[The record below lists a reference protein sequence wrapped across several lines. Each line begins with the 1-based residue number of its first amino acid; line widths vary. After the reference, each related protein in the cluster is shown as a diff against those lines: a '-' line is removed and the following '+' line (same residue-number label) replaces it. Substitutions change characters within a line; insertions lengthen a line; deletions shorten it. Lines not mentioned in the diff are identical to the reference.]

1 MGMETNTTSPEVVQS
16 QAANLLFRSRHPLF
30 KWILVVGIAI
40 VANLFLNYALDAFYQ
55 SPKYDIFCPAK
66 QVNELITTEK
76 ACVSIGGQ
84 WNSDPYRY
92 VGTTAPIPAD
102 APRGYCN
109 ENFTCQKGFDDA
121 MKVYNRNVFIVLV
134 VAGTA
139 FLVGGLFAK
148 GIEAVALG
156 FSFAGILSLIIGTVR
171 YWESMDERLRV
182 VVLGIALTALVWV
195 GIKKFRD

>member
-1 MGMETNTTSPEVVQS
+1 METNTTQNVQI
-16 QAANLLFRSRHPLF
+16 NKKHPLF
-30 KWILVVGIAI
+30 KWILVAGIAI

-55 SPKYDIFCPAK
+55 SPQYETFCPAK
-66 QVNELITTEK
+66 QVNEPITTEK
-76 ACVSIGGQ
+76 ACVAVGGQ

-92 VGTTAPIPAD
+92 VEAVKPIPAD

-139 FLVGGLFAK
+139 FLVGSFFAK
-148 GIEAVALG
+148 GVEAVALG
-156 FSFAGILSLIIGTVR
+156 FSLAGILSLIIGTVR
-171 YWESMDERLRV
+171 YWASMDERLRV
-182 VVLGIALTALVWV
+182 IVLGIALASLIWV
-195 GIKKFRD
+195 GIKKFKD